1 MLCAIINNKKD
12 YIFIIF
18 KLLYYKKDFASLI
31 RICWKKKRKKY
42 KILRNSYHFN
52 NVLGK
57 TSFALSKV
65 NRTSV
70 YQIVLCR
77 TFLTNI
83 LSQVLDD
90 SVFYYYHRHQKQ
102 IFVNNKTK
110 YKKWKSTQYTRVSN
124 LSSRDNPK
132 V

>member
-1 MLCAIINNKKD
+1 MHIIYVLIVRRKKE
-12 YIFIIF
+12 III
-18 KLLYYKKDFASLI
+18 YKDFASLI
-31 RICWKKKRKKY
+31 RICWKKKKKNIN
-42 KILRNSYHFN
+42 ILRNSYHFN